1 MRPKVAL
8 GIWAGIPVMLVVLA
22 TLDALIPA
30 DIPGLPQTP
39 ITTLWALPLDL
50 FARDLAMAL
59 TVGFVLVG
67 GILAT
72 PASPRM
78 LQLASLFACA
88 WWFLLVLQ
96 IPLTVS
102 EVLAL
107 PIPESL
113 DPTIVWSLLSQTTL
127 GQVIVIQLVLVGA
140 VALLAWVT
148 RGRIALL
155 IVWLI
160 ALSAAFMPG
169 FAGHSS
175 IESGHTAATVSL
187 GVHLVAVG
195 LWVGGVV
202 ALAGLVSVD
211 VRHADAAIRRFS
223 GVALIC
229 VILLAETGLLN
240 AATRMAS
247 LSEVVTSQYG
257 AIVLAKTLVLLILIG
272 YGWKHRV
279 LLRQLAAGT
288 APPQSAAYFL
298 RLIAFEVVWM
308 SVAIGLAVALSR
320 TAPPGGVVGD
330 VVAPGVL
337 VLIGVGL
344 PAWAVL
350 WLGVRVTRPLARIG
364 SYPEAVAVAS
374 LAVTVVIAMVLPE
387 LGLLTVLGCAGILG
401 AGYCAI
407 GAAIRARSVTSIAVL
422 MLGWPVVV
430 WWTMRGT
437 AGETALG
444 TWVVVLLAEGLLV
457 LLAASLRFGSSRG
470 SATVSEK
477 VTV

>member
-8 GIWAGIPVMLVVLA
+8 GIWAGIPVMLIVLA
-22 TLDALIPA
+22 TLNALVPA

-39 ITTLWALPLDL
+39 VTTLWALPLDL

-67 GILAT
+67 GILIT

-88 WWFLLVLQ
+88 WLFLLVLQ

-107 PIPESL
+107 PLGESL

-127 GQVIVIQLVLVGA
+127 GQVILIQVILVGL
-140 VALLAWVT
+140 VALLAWAS
-148 RGRIALL
+148 RGRISLVV
-155 IVWLI
+155 VWLL
-160 ALSAAFMPG
+160 AMSAAFMPG

-175 IESGHTAATVSL
+175 IGSGHTAATVSL

-211 VRHADAAIRRFS
+211 VRQADAAIRRFS
-223 GVALIC
+223 GVALVC
-229 VILLAETGLLN
+229 VILMAETGLLN

-257 AIVLAKTLVLLILIG
+257 AIVLAKSLVLVILIG

-288 APPQSAAYFL
+288 APPDSPTYFL
-298 RLIAFEVVWM
+298 RLIAFEIVWM

-320 TAPPGGVVGD
+320 TAPPDGAVGD
-330 VVAPGVL
+330 AVAPGVL
-337 VLIGVGL
+337 VLIGVAV
-344 PAWAVL
+344 PVWAVL
-350 WLGVRVTRPLARIG
+350 WLGLRVTRPLARIS
-364 SYPEAVAVAS
+364 SYPEATAVAS
-374 LAVTVVIAMVLPE
+374 IAVTTVIAMVLPE
-387 LGLLTVLGCAGILG
+387 LGLVTVLGCAGILG

-407 GAAIRARSVTSIAVL
+407 GVAARSGSLTSIAIL
-422 MLGWPVVV
+422 MLGWPVLL

-437 AGETALG
+437 AGETASG
-444 TWVVVLLAEGLLV
+444 TWVVALLAEGLLV
-457 LLAASLRFGSSRG
+457 LLAASLRRRSPRQESS
-470 SATVSEK
+470 VSED
-477 VTV
+477 VSV